1 MSKWVIQ
8 YRIKG
13 DSKIITE
20 VADVHFTSKRDVQKW
35 WINKS
40 KKFIDCIG
48 SKTVGG
54 YREDK
59 EFLNC
64 KPKQQ

>member
-1 MSKWVIQ
+1 MKWDIQ

-13 DSKIITE
+13 NNEIITE
-20 VADVHFTSKRDVQKW
+20 TVDVSFTGKRKVQEW
-35 WINKS
+35 WKGKS
-40 KKFIDCIG
+40 KTFVDCIG

-59 EFLNC
+59 EFVNC
-64 KPKQQ
+64 KPKQR